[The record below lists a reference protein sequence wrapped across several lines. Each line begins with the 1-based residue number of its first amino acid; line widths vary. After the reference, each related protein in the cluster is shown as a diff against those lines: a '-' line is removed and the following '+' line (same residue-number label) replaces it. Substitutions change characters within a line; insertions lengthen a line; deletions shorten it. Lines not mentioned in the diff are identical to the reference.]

1 MLSEERRT
9 KVRAGGKWH
18 VVRRTQNK
26 DQGRR
31 SMTCC
36 QKNAE
41 QRPGKE
47 VNDMLSEE
55 RRTEVREGGKWHV
68 VRRTQNKDQ
77 GRR

>member
-9 KVRAGGKWH
+9 KIREGGKWH

-41 QRPGKE
+41 QRSGQE
-47 VNDMLSEE
+47 VNGMLSG
-55 RRTEVREGGKWHV
+55 RTKIREGGKWHV
-68 VRRTQNKDQ
+68 VRRTQNRGQ